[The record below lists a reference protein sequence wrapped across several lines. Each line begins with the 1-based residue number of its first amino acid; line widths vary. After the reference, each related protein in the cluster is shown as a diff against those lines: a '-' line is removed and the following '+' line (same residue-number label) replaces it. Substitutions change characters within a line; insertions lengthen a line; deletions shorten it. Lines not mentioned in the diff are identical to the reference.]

1 MAFFVEVSRKASK
14 GQPELERIDL
24 ELIAIGKKAGL
35 AFSEINEFRVRD
47 LLAYVE
53 IFTGSKKEKP
63 RMATQEDIDRLL
75 A

>member
-1 MAFFVEVSRKASK
+1 M
-14 GQPELERIDL
+14 
-24 ELIAIGKKAGL
+24 GKKAGL
-35 AFSEINEFRVRD
+35 SLAEINEFRIRD
-47 LLAYVE
+47 LADYVE